1 MSIEAISFPA
11 AFIAGLLSFLSPC
24 VLPLI
29 PAYFT
34 FITGLSLEEL
44 TENRNAEIRK
54 KVFLSTISFVF
65 GFSTVFI
72 LMGASA
78 SYLGG
83 LMYKYRD
90 LIRVVG
96 GILII
101 LLGVHLTGVIRI
113 RGLEF
118 EKRINLEKR
127 PLHFLGTFII
137 GMAFG
142 AGWTPCI
149 GPLLGSI
156 LLIAGS
162 QETVRQGI
170 VLLGIYSAGL
180 AIPFIIISVFIN
192 LLLQFIK
199 RASRALQYFNAAAGI
214 LLIVVG
220 LILVTNKLYVL
231 TTLKTVGR
239 IF

>member
-1 MSIEAISFPA
+1 MSIEAVSFPA

-44 TENRNAEIRK
+44 TENRNAEIRT

-65 GFSTVFI
+65 GFSLVFI

-118 EKRINLEKR
+118 EKRINLEKK

-162 QETVRQGI
+162 QETIRQGM

-192 LLLQFIK
+192 LLLMFIK
-199 RASRALQYFNAAAGI
+199 KASRALRYFNAAAGI

-231 TTLKTVGR
+231 TILKTGGR

>member
-1 MSIEAISFPA
+1 MFAEAVSFPA
-11 AFIAGLLSFLSPC
+11 AFLAGFLSFLSPC

-34 FITGLSLEEL
+34 FITGFSLEEL
-44 TENRNAEIRK
+44 NENRNSEIRK
-54 KVFLSTISFVF
+54 KVVFSTVSFVC
-65 GFSTVFI
+65 GFSMVFI

-83 LMYKYRD
+83 LIYNYRET
-90 LIRVVG
+90 IRIIG

-101 LLGVHLTGVIRI
+101 LMGVHLTGIIRI
-113 RGLEF
+113 PGLDV
-118 EKRINLEKR
+118 EKRIHMEKK

-142 AGWTPCI
+142 AGWSPCI

-156 LLIAGS
+156 LIIAGS

-170 VLLGIYSAGL
+170 VLLAIYSAGL
-180 AIPFIIISVFIN
+180 ALPFIILSVFIH
-192 LLLQFIK
+192 LLLMVIK
-199 RASRALQYFNAAAGI
+199 KASRFLQYVNAAAGI
-214 LLIVVG
+214 LLIIVG

-231 TTLKTVGR
+231 IG
-239 IF
+239 